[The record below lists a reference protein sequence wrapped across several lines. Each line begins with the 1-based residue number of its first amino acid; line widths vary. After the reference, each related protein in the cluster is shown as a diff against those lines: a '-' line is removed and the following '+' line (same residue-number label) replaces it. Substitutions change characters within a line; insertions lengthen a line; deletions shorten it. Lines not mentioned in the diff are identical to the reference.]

1 MGQNGRPSRH
11 NGSTEFG
18 LKSGSD
24 GRDQGWSW
32 WHLTKCREFQIAL
45 PEWFSAFSNLALFY
59 SPFTDEETEA
69 CRGYATCPSS
79 ISRKRFF
86 LDSKPGSLTE
96 EPTVL
101 MGLSKVWG
109 WKQPRSWI
117 LRGTSVRASGK
128 AEPTRS
134 SPPPSGSMRMRKFS
148 FSHTSTKAHS
158 HSSQQFLMHLNTQK
172 HVPTKICCVL
182 FTHSTGTC
190 FRNTHTSPYP

>member
-1 MGQNGRPSRH
+1 MLYLNDILHSPIWHYCTLLLQTRK
-11 NGSTEFG
+11 
-18 LKSGSD
+18 LKHAEVTQPA
-24 GRDQGWSW
+24 RV
-32 WHLTKCREFQIAL
+32 HVA
-45 PEWFSAFSNLALFY
+45 
-59 SPFTDEETEA
+59 
-69 CRGYATCPSS
+69 
-79 ISRKRFF
+79 RKRFF

-158 HSSQQFLMHLNTQK
+158 HSSQQFLMHLNKQK
-172 HVPTKICCVL
+172 HVPTKICCIL

-190 FRNTHTSPYP
+190 FRNTQTSPYP